1 MSHGLIFIGG
11 KELAITVKDLSLTGI
26 LAHLECDKEHRDA
39 KHIFNMLSGSA
50 SIDFFLP
57 EMHIAGEAEVVRVD
71 IFNEN
76 ILLAFEF
83 KNISYDVNSL
93 LYKRQAYRK
102 NMAAPGK
109 ILLDGEY
116 RDFITVN
123 VSVDGLMI
131 NIADPITV
139 KPGEITVFE
148 FESLDLEGEIK
159 VVWVEYTTDNE
170 TLLGLQYV
178 HMEKTAIKGIP
189 RFSL

>member
-1 MSHGLIFIGG
+1 
-11 KELAITVKDLSLTGI
+11 
-26 LAHLECDKEHRDA
+26 
-39 KHIFNMLSGSA
+39 
-50 SIDFFLP
+50 
-57 EMHIAGEAEVVRVD
+57 MHIAGEAEVVRVD

-83 KNISYDVNSL
+83 KNISYDVNSQ
-93 LYKRQAYRK
+93 LYKRKAYRK

-116 RDFITVN
+116 RDFLTVN

-131 NIADPITV
+131 NITDSITV

-148 FESLDLEGEIK
+148 FESLELEGEIK
-159 VVWVEYTTDNE
+159 VIWFEHTTDDE

-178 HMEKTAIKGIP
+178 HMEKAAIKGIP
-189 RFSL
+189 SFSL